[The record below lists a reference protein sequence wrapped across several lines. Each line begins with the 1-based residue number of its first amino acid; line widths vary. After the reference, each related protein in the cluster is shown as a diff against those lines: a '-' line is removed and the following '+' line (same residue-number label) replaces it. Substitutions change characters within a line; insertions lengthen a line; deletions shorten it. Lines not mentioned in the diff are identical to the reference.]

1 MRVVVQD
8 DVLGDGVADE
18 ADGVDD
24 WGRAGHRDGAKIV
37 CEGKDGP
44 PVADGA
50 EGAVF
55 SIGEEPVRGE
65 LRTDGLIRPRLVRG
79 PGRLTQKGKA
89 GLSSWTR
96 VRSGPLAYVQSRMEC
111 RTL

>member
-1 MRVVVQD
+1 MRVVIQD

-24 WGRAGHRDGAKIV
+24 WGRAGHGDGAKIV

-44 PVADGA
+44 SVADGT
-50 EGAVF
+50 ESTVF
-55 SIGEEPVRGE
+55 GVVEEPVRGE
-65 LRTDGLIRPRLVRG
+65 LGTDGLIRPRLVRG
-79 PGRLTQKGKA
+79 PGCLTQKAKA

-96 VRSGPLAYVQSRMEC
+96 VRSGPSAYVQGRMEC

>member
-79 PGRLTQKGKA
+79 PGRLTKSK
-89 GLSSWTR
+89 SRIKFVDR
-96 VRSGPLAYVQSRMEC
+96 VCARGHRLTFRVE
-111 RTL
+111 